1 MSNLN
6 FELRNE
12 EPSTSPL
19 DFLLKST
26 PGGDRP
32 QKQDR
37 TPLTEPTR
45 PSRDGDSDRRQDEA
59 ELPGEGGTYD
69 RD

>member
-1 MSNLN
+1 MSKHGSL
-6 FELRNE
+6 
-12 EPSTSPL
+12 PSAEISL
-19 DFLLKST
+19 HESHILLKS

-32 QKQDR
+32 KRPDRIPLSEPVRPQKDDD
-37 TPLTEPTR
+37 
-45 PSRDGDSDRRQDEA
+45 SGDQGRRDEA